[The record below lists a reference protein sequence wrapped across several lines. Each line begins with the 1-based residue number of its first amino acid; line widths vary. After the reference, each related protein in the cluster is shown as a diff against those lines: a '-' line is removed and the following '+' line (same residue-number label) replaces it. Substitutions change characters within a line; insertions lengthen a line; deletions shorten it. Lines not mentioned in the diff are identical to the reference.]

1 MFSTFWNLEKKV
13 RFFLFDI
20 SEWTGYDLR
29 HLITALTLLMKQINA
44 GKKREWHEKL
54 MAEID
59 EEIPRVS
66 PDYWGNED
74 DLY

>member
-1 MFSTFWNLEKKV
+1 MDWLH
-13 RFFLFDI
+13 
-20 SEWTGYDLR
+20 LR

-59 EEIPRVS
+59 EEIPKIS
-66 PDYWGNED
+66 PDYWGIED